1 MLGLTFPLWVTVSWL
16 GDPDHGVILVG
27 YAGTALMAGGYL
39 SIGACISAATRNQV
53 IAFAVSV
60 VVCFLF
66 TVSGSTIVLDFFAGW
81 VPRPLLD
88 TIASFSFLTHFS
100 SMTEGIVDAR
110 DAVYFGSLIAFWLY
124 ANLVV
129 VDRNKAA

>member
-1 MLGLTFPLWVTVSWL
+1 MS
-16 GDPDHGVILVG
+16 

-66 TVSGSTIVLDFFAGW
+66 TVSGSSIVLDFFAGW

-88 TIASFSFLTHFS
+88 TIASFSTLTHFS

-110 DAVYFGSLIAFWLY
+110 DVVYFGSLIAFWLY
-124 ANLVV
+124 ANLFV
-129 VDRNKAA
+129 VDRNKAG